1 MGDIA
6 STDFE
11 RTAVS
16 GQMVLHEFES
26 IIGYE
31 SASLKKARNE
41 RFCVAFVE
49 NGGHAGKAYQ
59 AAINPKCSDANARKR
74 AHDLLKNKDI
84 TGRISQLSAVIRNR
98 TINELIDFRLKGLR
112 FDPANFFKQNGG
124 GKLQIHE
131 IPEEHRIGI
140 GLESRVVDGCLVY
153 APVFPSPEKSA
164 DALQKILGMDKTR
177 MEVTGKDGGPV
188 QSVVVD
194 DMARLQSLKERA
206 QALKEAGVIA

>member
-1 MGDIA
+1 MGEKE

-16 GQMVLHEFES
+16 GQMVLHDFQS

-31 SASLKKARNE
+31 SASLKKHRNE

-59 AAINPKCSDANARKR
+59 TAIKPDSSDDQARKN
-74 AHDLLKNKDI
+74 AHKLLKNEDI
-84 TGRISQLSAVIRNR
+84 RRRISELSAVIRNR
-98 TINELIDFRLKGLR
+98 TINDLIDFRLKGLR
-112 FDPANFFKQNGG
+112 FDPAKFFNATG
-124 GKLQIHE
+124 GKIAIHDV
-131 IPEEHRIGI
+131 PEEHRVGI

-164 DALQKILGMDKTR
+164 DALQKILGMDKSK
-177 MEVTGKDGGPV
+177 MELTGKDGGPV
-188 QSVVVD
+188 EGSMTLNVYLPDNQ
-194 DMARLQSLKERA
+194 R
-206 QALKEAGVIA
+206 G